1 MNKFGPTRGEL
12 KFRLAISAL
21 GLALL
26 LGALAL
32 RGVPTS
38 AGGWEAVGIAGLF
51 FGGSFAWTLR
61 KLLRHDH
68 G

>member
-1 MNKFGPTRGEL
+1 MNRFGPTRGEMKL
-12 KFRLAISAL
+12 RLAISAA

-26 LGALAL
+26 AGALVL

-38 AGGWEAVGIAGLF
+38 AGGWEAVGIAALF
-51 FGGSFAWTLR
+51 FGGSAAWNLR
-61 KLLRHDH
+61 KLLRRDH